1 MLHKGPAAVVPLA
14 LACSLRALRQAMQ
27 HPALWHLA
35 LSLALRI
42 LSRLERHGEHS
53 MGMGMVMVVGMGF
66 GKGHCALNAFQRCCS
81 PVPGH
86 HRNFTCIPTAWIFP
100 WRRGR
105 GWAEFQQ
112 ETAGESLT
120 HTLPLFSVFFC
131 CMSLLP
137 GSMHR
142 KILPLLLWDQGTHLY
157 VTKKIFKSYLLF
169 NTIWN
174 KLFSYQISL
183 QLPVFKKSKKIYL

>member
-86 HRNFTCIPTAWIFP
+86 HRNFTCIPTA
-100 WRRGR
+100 
-105 GWAEFQQ
+105 
-112 ETAGESLT
+112 
-120 HTLPLFSVFFC
+120 
-131 CMSLLP
+131 
-137 GSMHR
+137 
-142 KILPLLLWDQGTHLY
+142 
-157 VTKKIFKSYLLF
+157 
-169 NTIWN
+169 
-174 KLFSYQISL
+174 
-183 QLPVFKKSKKIYL
+183 